1 MQPNN
6 NKEKILITNVKE
18 ATSEEMNEWL
28 ENDYF
33 MAMKFDPLV
42 LFVVIPAIIQ
52 VVVLALCWYPCTLMD
67 YFLVRILKLFFGL
80 GKTDP
85 YFRPSPIKL
94 LFIGIFFGLFFLSI
108 VTILIVITGVIL

>member
-52 VVVLALCWYPCTLMD
+52 VVVLAFM
-67 YFLVRILKLFFGL
+67 LVSMHINGLFFG
-80 GKTDP
+80 
-85 YFRPSPIKL
+85 
-94 LFIGIFFGLFFLSI
+94 
-108 VTILIVITGVIL
+108 